1 LTTKRSEAIIIQ
13 KGRLYTPKKGYSP
26 SLHIRIKNGILTE
39 IGEDLKPKPEETVI
53 DAEDCIVFP
62 GLVDGRARSGDPGDE
77 HKEDLMST
85 YKSASSGG
93 ATHVA
98 VLPNTRPYI
107 DSKAGVEYIGERYKN
122 LAVKF
127 LPIGAASKN
136 LEGLELT
143 EMFDMHKAGAVA
155 FSNGDRAFQDG
166 QALKRALLY
175 AKSFNGLIM
184 SHAMEPS
191 LEAQGFINESKTTI
205 HTGLKT
211 SHSMA
216 EYIQVQKEIQIA
228 AYCEAPLHISH
239 VSTKESVDI
248 IRHAQND
255 GLNITCDVALT
266 HLIFTDASMS
276 TYNSSFKLIP
286 PLRSEEDRK
295 ALIQGVK
302 DGVITTIVSDH
313 NPQNIESKDVEFDY
327 AEPGASIL
335 PTFISTYCTHL
346 SKELSWDD
354 FLHAASTRPRA
365 LFGLPQVAFEVGEK
379 ADFCMFNEKAQWQ
392 MTKENNPS
400 KSNNNPFLDQPLTGR
415 CKATILGD
423 VWHENPM

>member
-1 LTTKRSEAIIIQ
+1 MSTKRSEAIIIQ
-13 KGRLYTPKKGYSP
+13 NGRLYTPENGYSS
-26 SLHIRIKNGILTE
+26 SLSLRIQKGILSE
-39 IGEDLKPKPEETVI
+39 VGEDLTPNTNEEVL
-53 DAEDCIVFP
+53 DAEGSIILP

-77 HKEDLMST
+77 HKEDLRST
-85 YKSASSGG
+85 YASASSGG
-93 ATHVA
+93 ATYVA
-98 VLPNTRPYI
+98 ILPDTKPVI
-107 DSKAGVEYIGERYKN
+107 DSKAGVEYIGERYSN

-127 LPIGAASKN
+127 LPIGAATKN

-143 EMFDMHKAGAVA
+143 EMFDMHRAGAVA
-155 FSNGDRAFQDG
+155 FSNGDHAFQDG

-191 LEAQGFINESKTTI
+191 LESQGIVNESTTTI

-228 AYCEAPLHISH
+228 AYCDAPLHISH
-239 VSTKESVDI
+239 ISTKEAVEV
-248 IRHAQND
+248 IRQAQKS

-266 HLIFTDASMS
+266 HLIFTDANLMD
-276 TYNSSFKLIP
+276 YDSSFKVVP

-302 DGVITTIVSDH
+302 DGVITAIVSDH

-327 AEPGASIL
+327 AESGASVL
-335 PTFISTYCTHL
+335 PVFISAYHTYL
-346 SKELSWDD
+346 KQELNFDE
-354 FLHAASTRPRA
+354 FIRAASTGPRN
-365 LFGLPQVAFEVGEK
+365 LFGLSQVNFEVGQK
-379 ADFCMFNEKAQWQ
+379 ADYCLFQEDFEWQ
-392 MTKENNPS
+392 LTKENNPS
-400 KSNNNPFLDQPLTGR
+400 KSNNNPFLNKTLNGR
-415 CKATILGD
+415 CVLTILGD